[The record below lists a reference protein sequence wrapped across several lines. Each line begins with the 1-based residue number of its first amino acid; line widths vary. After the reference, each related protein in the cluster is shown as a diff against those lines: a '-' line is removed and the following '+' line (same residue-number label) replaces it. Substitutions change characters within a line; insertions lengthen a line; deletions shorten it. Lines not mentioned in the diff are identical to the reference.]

1 VTDGVSEVFSSM
13 LHEKGIDWALQPM
26 VMAITENPSSTM
38 KTNIIIFTLT
48 FFKPYWRSFTS
59 GNKL

>member
-1 VTDGVSEVFSSM
+1 MDGASDVFGSM

-26 VMAITENPSSTM
+26 IMAITGNPSSIM

-48 FFKPYWRSFTS
+48 FFKPF
-59 GNKL
+59 